1 MSSCALYPLYLLP
14 IASVQHLQCRPD
26 VTRLME
32 PHTDGG
38 RDVTFVEEGEDGGG
52 GDDFFILATEGEQ

>member
-1 MSSCALYPLYLLP
+1 M
-14 IASVQHLQCRPD
+14 QHLQCRPD

>member
-1 MSSCALYPLYLLP
+1 
-14 IASVQHLQCRPD
+14 
-26 VTRLME
+26 ME

-52 GDDFFILATEGEQ
+52 GDDLASYLATEGEQ